1 MAFEELDMN
10 STEWEI
16 FHNSEGMLVP
26 IMDEYPS
33 PENTFDVWSDV
44 DDAKT
49 TTPPPTEQT
58 RQGIDPNALAGALTT
73 AVSVGSQLYANRDTS
88 KRELKNVC
96 GGKPFCIGKNRCR
109 DKKDKYEACKKEFY
123 MGSGGFKSGGTQQEQ
138 QMPVYTPQPQPT
150 GMSTIA
156 KVGIALGIVA
166 LGVGGYFLYKRKR
179 YDKLL

>member
-33 PENTFDVWSDV
+33 PENTFDVWSGV

-88 KRELKNVC
+88 SNESSVKNGSIWC
-96 GGKPFCIGKNRCR
+96 HSNTTNNIRCL
-109 DKKDKYEACKKEFY
+109 
-123 MGSGGFKSGGTQQEQ
+123 SQWS
-138 QMPVYTPQPQPT
+138 
-150 GMSTIA
+150 
-156 KVGIALGIVA
+156 
-166 LGVGGYFLYKRKR
+166 
-179 YDKLL
+179 

>member
-1 MAFEELDMN
+1 MAFEELNIGND
-10 STEWEI
+10 EWEV

-33 PENTFDVWSDV
+33 PENTFDVWSGV
-44 DDAKT
+44 DDGDTAPPPAP
-49 TTPPPTEQT
+49 TTPAP
-58 RQGIDPNALAGALTT
+58 RQGVDPELLAGALTT

-96 GGKPFCIGKNRCR
+96 GSKPFCIGKKRCR

-123 MGSGGFKSGGTQQEQ
+123 MGSGGFKSGGTQQQ
-138 QMPVYTPQPQPT
+138 TMPVYTPPPPPR
-150 GMSTIA
+150 GMSTTA

-166 LGVGGYFLYKRKR
+166 LGVGGYFLYKRSKG
-179 YDKLL
+179 

>member
-16 FHNSEGMLVP
+16 FHNSDGMLVP

-33 PENTFDVWSDV
+33 PENTFDVWSGV

-49 TTPPPTEQT
+49 TTPPPTDPT
-58 RQGIDPNALAGALTT
+58 KRQGVDPELLAGALTT

-88 KRELKNVC
+88 KIELKNVC
-96 GGKPFCIGKNRCR
+96 GGKPFCIGKNRCK

-123 MGSGGFKSGGTQQEQ
+123 MGSGGFKSGGTQQQQ
-138 QMPVYTPQPQPT
+138 QMPVYTPPPT
-150 GMSTIA
+150 GMSTTA

-166 LGVGGYFLYKRKR
+166 LGVGGYFLYKRVNK
-179 YDKLL
+179 